1 MPNVHGAPVH
11 MGDPEKVG
19 VKDIMKPDY
28 GEAVDIYPGEIP
40 VFWPCGVTPQAAVE
54 NVIWKQ
60 KKGKHVCRQ
69 PSCRIIRQ
77 RGYLLNSLP
86 FFLSVPVFLSELDIR
101 IYPLHIGIR
110 EPVVHQLC
118 DPALCRKA
126 VMSFGITVKSQ
137 S

>member
-1 MPNVHGAPVH
+1 MSFDITPYVDMSPAKVRSLIRQGVIDFPTARMPNVHGAPVH

-60 KKGKHVCRQ
+60 KKVSMFADSPPAGSSGKEGICCIAYRFSYLYQ
-69 PSCRIIRQ
+69 YFYLNLIF
-77 RGYLLNSLP
+77 GYTRS
-86 FFLSVPVFLSELDIR
+86 I
-101 IYPLHIGIR
+101 
-110 EPVVHQLC
+110 
-118 DPALCRKA
+118 
-126 VMSFGITVKSQ
+126 
-137 S
+137 